1 MLKRF
6 DSFQT
11 AFFLLLQ
18 KIEIMNQSPDIYT
31 LALLYFTS
39 FFSLINPLGSMPVFL
54 TMTANLDKRARNRTA
69 VKAVVTAFITLM
81 IFAFGG
87 QMLFQFFGISVD
99 SFRVVGGI
107 IFFMMGY
114 DMLNARLSS
123 LKSIQPSE
131 VKQYVDDIAITPL
144 GIPMIAGPGAIT
156 NSIVL
161 MQDSSTLQLKVI
173 LIGTI
178 LLTML
183 LTLIIYISGGSII
196 KFLGETGNKIMLKLM
211 GLIVMVIAVEFFFAG
226 LTPIIRDILRI
237 N

>member
-1 MLKRF
+1 MSISQDLF
-6 DSFQT
+6 T
-11 AFFLLLQ
+11 
-18 KIEIMNQSPDIYT
+18 IG
-31 LALLYFTS
+31 LLYFTS

-54 TMTANLDKRARNRTA
+54 TMTAELDKKARFRTA
-69 VKAVVTAFITLM
+69 VKAVITAFITLL

-87 QMLFQFFGISVD
+87 QMLFKFFGISVD

-123 LKSIQPSE
+123 FKSLDQKE
-131 VKQYVDDIAITPL
+131 VKNYVDDISITPL

-161 MQDSSTLQLKVI
+161 MQDSETLALKAV
-173 LIGTI
+173 LIGII
-178 LLTML
+178 LFIML
-183 LTLIIYISGGSII
+183 LTLIIYISGTKII
-196 KFLGETGNKIMLKLM
+196 KFLGDTGNKIMLKLM

-226 LTPIIRDILRI
+226 LTPILRGILHI
-237 N
+237 S

>member
-1 MLKRF
+1 
-6 DSFQT
+6 
-11 AFFLLLQ
+11 
-18 KIEIMNQSPDIYT
+18 
-31 LALLYFTS
+31 
-39 FFSLINPLGSMPVFL
+39 MPVFL
-54 TMTANLDKRARNRTA
+54 TMTAKLSKSERTKTA
-69 VKAVVTAFITLM
+69 LKAVLTAFITLM

-87 QMLFQFFGISVD
+87 QMLFEFFGISVN
-99 SFRVVGGI
+99 SFRIVGGI

-123 LKSIQPSE
+123 FKSIPQES
-131 VKQYVDDIAITPL
+131 VKEYVDDISVTPL

-161 MQDSSTLQLKVI
+161 MEDSSDLVLKTI

-178 LLTML
+178 VFTML
-183 LTLIIYISGGSII
+183 LTILIYLGGSRIT

-226 LTPIIRDILRI
+226 LGPILQGIFPA
-237 N
+237 

>member
-1 MLKRF
+1 MNAGYQ
-6 DSFQT
+6 D
-11 AFFLLLQ
+11 LL
-18 KIEIMNQSPDIYT
+18 T
-31 LALLYFTS
+31 VALLYFTS

-54 TMTANLDKRARNRTA
+54 TMTANLDKKERTRTA
-69 VKAVVTAFITLM
+69 LKAVLTAFITLL

-87 QMLFQFFGISVD
+87 QMLFKFFGISVD

-123 LKSIQPSE
+123 LKSIDPNE
-131 VKQYVDDIAITPL
+131 VKEYVDDISITPL

-156 NSIVL
+156 NAIVL
-161 MQDSSTLQLKVI
+161 MQDSETFMLKVV

-178 LLTML
+178 VFTML
-183 LTLIIYISGGSII
+183 LTIIIYISGSSIV
-196 KFLGETGNKIMLKLM
+196 KFLGDTGNKIMLKLM

-226 LTPIIRDILRI
+226 LTPIIQGILKI
-237 N
+237 